1 MTRARLTFETCS
13 KVIQNRTRLDLAASR
28 TKKTIEKSKAQLMS
42 SISTIYSKIDKGLK
56 DMVDTTLP
64 PPSKEP
70 FSIDPKKFKK
80 LEFWNH
86 QWAALIL

>member
-1 MTRARLTFETCS
+1 
-13 KVIQNRTRLDLAASR
+13 
-28 TKKTIEKSKAQLMS
+28 MS

-70 FSIDPKKFKK
+70 FSLDPKKFKK
-80 LEFWNH
+80 LEFLDH
-86 QWAALIL
+86 QWAAFIL